1 MEGIYR
7 VVYKVTDNN
16 GETTEKENQVE
27 IVDISENK
35 EFLYEINKNNVQ
47 IKGYLGNQNN
57 IAIPDRIQGYPV
69 TSIDS
74 KAFRD
79 NKNLLVEY

>member
-1 MEGIYR
+1 MKSGF
-7 VVYKVTDNN
+7 
-16 GETTEKENQVE
+16 
-27 IVDISENK
+27 
-35 EFLYEINKNNVQ
+35 FLDARLSTGYTHEINKNNVQ

-57 IAIPDRIQGYPV
+57 IATPDRIEGYPV

-79 NKNLLVEY
+79 NKNSLVEY